1 MDGSTKLKG
10 YRTQTAFCKT
20 APGYP
25 CINNTLARNDKTLSL
40 LPEYEAK
47 LRDLLEYCKE
57 QELDVLFIRTP
68 HMVDKSTYG
77 RFKRANVVGKIIR
90 EYGFDYVNFE
100 RDSTTLAYTESDYY
114 NIDHL
119 NFYGSAKFTEYL
131 GSILTEK
138 YGVKKSELSE
148 KQKKNWDTAAE
159 YYHKLYDYA
168 DKYTNT
174 EYKETG
180 HIQTLEENKTVMGYI
195 DNYAEKGE
203 IPKAKVTPTN
213 PSEEPE
219 I

>member
-1 MDGSTKLKG
+1 M
-10 YRTQTAFCKT
+10 
-20 APGYP
+20 
-25 CINNTLARNDKTLSL
+25 
-40 LPEYEAK
+40 
-47 LRDLLEYCKE
+47 
-57 QELDVLFIRTP
+57 
-68 HMVDKSTYG
+68 
-77 RFKRANVVGKIIR
+77 
-90 EYGFDYVNFE
+90 
-100 RDSTTLAYTESDYY
+100 
-114 NIDHL
+114 
-119 NFYGSAKFTEYL
+119 
-131 GSILTEK
+131 
-138 YGVKKSELSE
+138 SE

-203 IPKAKVTPTN
+203 IPKAKVNPTN